1 MAIPFLVPAIVA
13 GVSAIAQGIAQRR
26 QNKKNLELAKFQN
39 DANQAAIDRQNAYN
53 TPASQMARYAEAG
66 LNPNLV
72 YSQGNS
78 GNQSGISQYP
88 EIGRPDYGSIAAK
101 LSQDFNQSRL
111 ADAQVDAQN
120 AKTVQTY
127 AMTRLNKMQAEL
139 IKANP
144 LLNDEGFKA
153 TIDSLKMA
161 AELKGTQWNQALT
174 DLRITQ
180 NTEAGVTEKV
190 SAELQLL
197 FDRHNLNNA
206 DAAIKAE
213 IVKGKAF
220 QNDILEVQKKFMT
233 NGDVTPQHI
242 LQFVQLLLLKLISK

>member
-1 MAIPFLVPAIVA
+1 MPAWLAPAIIA
-13 GVSAIAQGIAQRR
+13 GVSAIASGIAQRR

-39 DANQAAIDRQNAYN
+39 DANQAAIDRQNSYN
-53 TPASQMARYAEAG
+53 SPQAQMARYKEAG
-66 LNPNLV
+66 LNPNLI
-72 YSQGNS
+72 YSQGNP

-88 EIGRPDYGSIAAK
+88 DVGRPDYQSIAAK
-101 LSQDFNQSRL
+101 LAPDFNQARL

-139 IKANP
+139 IAANP
-144 LLNDEGFKA
+144 LMNDEGFKA

-180 NTEAGVTEKV
+180 KTEAATIDKAT
-190 SAELQLL
+190 AELQLL

-206 DAAIKAE
+206 DAKIKAE
-213 IVKGKAF
+213 IVTSKAF

-233 NGDVTPQHI
+233 NGDITPQHI
-242 LQFVQLLLLKLISK
+242 LQFINLLLLKLIGK